1 MFAMTAEP
9 ALAPLTQACE
19 AIAKSRCLALT
30 YAGHDRVVEVHVA
43 GYTSQ
48 GEPLMRAWQVR
59 GGSESGEPVGWKTFD
74 LHRVTVLGLSPERS
88 GAPRDGYQRI
98 DPAIHRIVCQV

>member
-1 MFAMTAEP
+1 MPVMTAEP
-9 ALAPLTQACE
+9 ALAPLAQACE
-19 AIAKSRCLALT
+19 AIATARRLALS

-43 GYTSQ
+43 GYTRQ

-74 LHRVTVLGLSPERS
+74 LLRVTSLRLSPERS
-88 GAPRDGYQRI
+88 RAPRDGYQRI

>member
-1 MFAMTAEP
+1 MTAEP
-9 ALAPLTQACE
+9 ALAQLTHACE
-19 AIAKSRCLALT
+19 AIATARCLALT

-43 GYTSQ
+43 GYTRQ

-74 LHRVTVLGLSPERS
+74 LHRVTVLRLSPERS
-88 GAPRDGYQRI
+88 RAPRDGYQRI